1 MSGFGDT
8 FGDSF
13 GDNPVSF
20 VPGTAHGPTEIVGPT
35 YVLDLVG
42 VYLKRLDTL
51 PWLSAI
57 LCDSNGPVDLT
68 AATNIQLMADGMFTS
83 TIINQSVAIQNALI
97 GQILYKWQSADTA
110 TVDDFNARFV
120 VTYSGGAVVTFPG
133 YGIIALKV
141 SASVN

>member
-35 YVLDLVG
+35 YVLDLIG

-68 AATNIQLMADGMFTS
+68 LATNIQLMADGLFSGNT
-83 TIINQSVAIQNALI
+83 INQATTIENAGL
-97 GQILYKWQSADTA
+97 GQIVYKWQAADT
-110 TVDDFNARFV
+110 TYVDDYNIRFV
-120 VTYSGGAVVTFPG
+120 VTYPGDLVVTFPG
-133 YGIIALKV
+133 YGNEVLKI